1 MLSVYE
7 IYILLSK
14 KNGNLG
20 FLFIFIFYPSHITL
34 VGSESDVIH
43 FKLTNF
49 SSRLILGSGY
59 SLINLN
65 DNFDFVSDVF

>member
-1 MLSVYE
+1 MKFISC
-7 IYILLSK
+7 ILPSK
-14 KNGNLG
+14 KKKSC
-20 FLFIFIFYPSHITL
+20 FFIFYPSYITL
-34 VGSESDVIH
+34 VGSESDVVH

>member
-1 MLSVYE
+1 MKFISC
-7 IYILLSK
+7 ILPSK
-14 KNGNLG
+14 KKNLV
-20 FLFIFIFYPSHITL
+20 FLIFYPSHITL
-34 VGSESDVIH
+34 VGSKSDVVH

>member
-1 MLSVYE
+1 MLSVHE
-7 IYILLSK
+7 IYILPSK
-14 KNGNLG
+14 KKQERNLV
-20 FLFIFIFYPSHITL
+20 FFIFYPSHITL
-34 VGSESDVIH
+34 VGSESDVVH

-49 SSRLILGSGY
+49 SSRLILVSGY